1 MLKFKFPGWRRIVLE
16 AFLISA
22 LVAAVMLYQSRG
34 LPAGPAPALVGA
46 DLQGQTRSLDQ
57 TLKAAN
63 GRPVVVAFWATWCGV
78 CKAEQSNLAAVAK
91 DWPTLTVAIQS
102 GTAAEVGKYL
112 AESGHGDL
120 PTLNDADGALS
131 AAWKVRGVPAHFIV
145 DKDGIVRFALVGYT
159 TQLGLRLRLWW
170 ANRYPADAW

>member
-1 MLKFKFPGWRRIVLE
+1 VLE
-16 AFLISA
+16 AFFIFA

-34 LPAGPAPALVGA
+34 LPAGPAPALAGT

-78 CKAEQSNLAAVAK
+78 CKAEQGNLAAVAK
-91 DWPTLTVAIQS
+91 DWPTLTVALQS
-102 GTAAEVGKYL
+102 GTAAEVSQYL
-112 AESGHGDL
+112 AERGHGDL
-120 PTLNDADGALS
+120 ATLNDADGALS